1 MAPIRDRGTVVVVGD
16 LEEEGTG
23 STTFWI
29 GGMDI
34 GISSAIVATVASALK
49 GWTSISS
56 AAI

>member
-1 MAPIRDRGTVVVVGD
+1 MVVVGD

-23 STTFWI
+23 STTLWI